1 MLGELG
7 RYPVFIPALKQCLN
21 YQYQIDLMD
30 RSTLIYKAISDMK
43 INPQID
49 SWYTRVEKIKNLLN
63 IKRLYCK
70 PDKAGLFID
79 KTIKSKFDRFFP
91 G

>member
-1 MLGELG
+1 
-7 RYPVFIPALKQCLN
+7 
-21 YQYQIDLMD
+21 
-30 RSTLIYKAISDMK
+30 MK

-79 KTIKSKFDRFFP
+79 KNIKIKFDRFFLDDINQTQIGNDGQDHNKLRLYKTFKGSFCIEP
-91 G
+91 YLNNIKN